1 MNNPAERGGKH
12 GASEHGW
19 GDVSARLRAN
29 RNSHILSVGCNRYNP
44 FDKSFH
50 STVYGKIVSAS
61 QQQFCFQVSIPQIL
75 QLQYAKASTRCS
87 LQYGNIRSHQS
98 NI

>member
-50 STVYGKIVSAS
+50 STVYGKIVKCFTTAILFPSFYPTDTPAS
-61 QQQFCFQVSIPQIL
+61 ICKGIHKMFIAIW
-75 QLQYAKASTRCS
+75 
-87 LQYGNIRSHQS
+87 
-98 NI
+98 